1 MKLGFFSV
9 VPLVIEYEEWKV
21 LSCIR
26 VETGR
31 GSEGEKSEGMI
42 VIFFTHPRSRLKLWR
57 GALLP

>member
-9 VPLVIEYEEWKV
+9 VPLGIEYEEWKV

-42 VIFFTHPRSRLKLWR
+42 VIFFYSRSRLRLWR
-57 GALLP
+57 GTLLP